1 MNYIELLDPASSSFS
16 NIGILF
22 VILFPPRTVSCWK
35 VPLQHLLLSWQCGL
49 SKQQSIVLFL
59 ASLAE
64 VYHQFMSIHI
74 FINVF
79 IWQGSSIPTFIYIYI
94 YTNQTGCLCR
104 RMLGTY
110 SVHILPTCH
119 VQFNNMYATWMVVE
133 IFGSCVKIH
142 ALQACGK
149 SEIRNPKC
157 YRFIHACMH
166 VLNPM
171 MVVTSHVSVVLPIQ
185 GYSGYWKHW
194 QAIPWKGSS
203 WSGLPHHT
211 LL

>member
-79 IWQGSSIPTFIYIYI
+79 IWQGSSIPTFLYI

-157 YRFIHACMH
+157 YRFIHACMY

>member
-1 MNYIELLDPASSSFS
+1 MNYIEILDQASSSFS

-49 SKQQSIVLFL
+49 SKQQSSVLFL

-64 VYHQFMSIHI
+64 VYHQFISIHI

-79 IWQGSSIPTFIYIYI
+79 IWQGSSIPTFLYIYII

-149 SEIRNPKC
+149 S
-157 YRFIHACMH
+157 
-166 VLNPM
+166 
-171 MVVTSHVSVVLPIQ
+171 
-185 GYSGYWKHW
+185 
-194 QAIPWKGSS
+194 
-203 WSGLPHHT
+203 
-211 LL
+211 

>member
-1 MNYIELLDPASSSFS
+1 M
-16 NIGILF
+16 
-22 VILFPPRTVSCWK
+22 SCWK

-79 IWQGSSIPTFIYIYI
+79 IWQGSSIPTFIYI

-157 YRFIHACMH
+157 YRFIHACMY

>member
-22 VILFPPRTVSCWK
+22 VILFPPRTASCWK

-157 YRFIHACMH
+157 YRFIHACMY

>member
-64 VYHQFMSIHI
+64 VYHQFISIHI

-79 IWQGSSIPTFIYIYI
+79 IWQGSSIPTFIYI

-157 YRFIHACMH
+157 YRFIHACMY